1 MKSPNTFK
9 HRFLFSGWRN
19 SHHSFSIVNQN
30 HLLSA
35 LNHFDIE
42 LYHQDMPLLLSHWN
56 EKNNTTGFS
65 QLNSSKLLNI
75 PTKDEKDV
83 DCVFRICA
91 PMYPPNKT
99 AKRTLTFAITEL
111 GFNQNSLS
119 SSTLTPIDYTQNN
132 NLVIT
137 SSRWSRDRLIDFG
150 FAEDKIRVVSCGV
163 NTATFCPVSLEE
175 YQVQRASLNIPED
188 VFVFLNV
195 GAPTW
200 NKGPDLLIKA
210 FCRVHSK
217 LPASRLIL
225 KDAKA
230 LYGLSVDS
238 VLQQVSKDEP
248 GLLTESVLAAISVI
262 STSISQDQLRSLYGL
277 ADCYVSPYR
286 AEGFNLPVLEAQA
299 CGTSVIVSSGG
310 ATDDF
315 CNAKGIHK
323 IASVFSRGPL
333 GNEKE
338 CAWVEP
344 DLDCLID
351 LMTKAVMN
359 GPRTKYESTFVQNSL
374 TLNASNFTW
383 DKATDHLLNFMKS

>member
-1 MKSPNTFK
+1 MSFN
-9 HRFLFSGWRN
+9 FLFSGWRN
-19 SHHSFSIVNQN
+19 VHHSFSIININ
-30 HLLSA
+30 HILS
-35 LNHFDIE
+35 LISRNNIKI
-42 LYHQDMPLLLSHWN
+42 YHQDMPHLMLNWTT
-56 EKNNTTGFS
+56 NNLNPGFS
-65 QLNSSKLLNI
+65 NI
-75 PTKDEKDV
+75 EYNKIENLSGIIESET
-83 DCVFRICA
+83 DCVYRICA
-91 PMYPPNKT
+91 PMYPPNKI

-163 NTATFCPVSLEE
+163 NTTTFCPVSLGE

-299 CGTSVIVSSGG
+299 CGTPVIVSSGG

-351 LMTKAVMN
+351 LMTQAVMN
-359 GPRTKYESTFVQNSL
+359 GPRTKYESTFVENSL